1 MESSTGEPGPPAE
14 LAPSARVPSARTR
27 VGVGAAIV
35 LFLVALVA
43 AVLVSAFGSAG
54 ADETIPLGE
63 GSIAPSA
70 GALDAPD
77 ASGGPDVAEA
87 PLYVHVWGAVAD
99 AGLYQVAAGS
109 RVVDV
114 IAAAGG
120 FTDDADPAGVNLAR
134 ALSDGEQL
142 HVPRVGEVPPPAA
155 VSPGGAGGTS
165 GGAAGADAQP
175 LINLNTATQAE
186 LETLP
191 QIGPALAQRI
201 LDWRAA
207 NGGFDTVED
216 LRSVTGIGAKTFDG
230 LRDKV
235 TV

>member
-1 MESSTGEPGPPAE
+1 MESPPGELAPPAE
-14 LAPSARVPSARTR
+14 LVRSARAPSARARL
-27 VGVGAAIV
+27 GVGAAIV
-35 LFLVALVA
+35 LFLIALVA

-54 ADETIPLGE
+54 TEETISVGGPGP
-63 GSIAPSA
+63 GTSSNP
-70 GALDAPD
+70 GASPQPG
-77 ASGGPDVAEA
+77 ASGGGEVAEA

-99 AGLYQVAAGS
+99 AGLYRVAAGS

-120 FTDDADPAGVNLAR
+120 FADDADPAGVNLAR

-142 HVPRVGEVPPPAA
+142 HVPRLGEAPPPVAA
-155 VSPGGAGGTS
+155 QP
-165 GGAAGADAQP
+165 GGAAGAGSGVLP

-191 QIGPALAQRI
+191 RIGPALAQRI
-201 LDWRAA
+201 LDWREA
-207 NGGFDTVED
+207 NGGFGAVDD

-230 LRDKV
+230 LKDLV